1 MIWIVKNIV
10 LFLLFYSSSFAYGDK
25 NSTVPQRFY
34 YNGES
39 LSESAVNILT
49 FDLVTMD
56 LTSESYF
63 NGIDILQSYHFNYC
77 LKLNYFGKWLEKY
90 SDATISSKE
99 YKSVR
104 DEILESY
111 KAFLVKYTFSIV
123 NLDRC
128 EKVTKAFLDVLKQ
141 IGNLYNFVR

>member
-1 MIWIVKNIV
+1 MIRIVKNIV
-10 LFLLFYSSSFAYGDK
+10 LFLLFYNSSFAYGNE
-25 NSTVPQRFY
+25 NSTVPERFQ
-34 YNGES
+34 YNGVS
-39 LSESAVNILT
+39 LSDSAVNILT

-90 SDATISSKE
+90 SDPIISSKE

-104 DEILESY
+104 GEILESY
-111 KAFLVKYTFSIV
+111 KAFLVNYAFSTI
-123 NLDRC
+123 
-128 EKVTKAFLDVLKQ
+128 
-141 IGNLYNFVR
+141 IG